1 MIKQLLNVEPSNI
14 ALLYLRTLDNEL
26 ADVLKVSVNNTY
38 RNLTVKYYFEIAKGH
53 ETNFYIIRSN
63 ASDSIKGSCD
73 LSKEINNFLL
83 SKKEEFGKFLDD
95 NIHFNVV
102 LQFQNRIKTTE
113 KKNNDYGQSKQD
125 ELPYYVPIEPR
136 YDFSQIVLSDHI
148 KQQIEEA
155 INIIQYKDLI
165 YNKWGF
171 YEVDTIPKSVLNF
184 YGPPGTGKTMCA
196 HAISKKL
203 GKKLL
208 ALNYAEI
215 ESKYVG
221 DAPKNLQRAFEIA
234 TKEDCVLFFDEADSF
249 LGKRINNVSQGAD
262 QALNSLRSQML
273 ILLEEHS
280 GIVIF
285 ATNLVSN
292 FDKAFESR
300 ILRHIKLEL
309 PIKEARMRIIQKMI
323 PTKLPLEKPLT
334 DEELEQLGQITDG
347 FSGREIKN
355 AILDTLLSKA
365 TKDKENAIF
374 IFDDFKNSFEL
385 KRDELE
391 TLKKE
396 IDGDKKQKILD
407 AMSNGR
413 VSGPAI
419 DNSTND
425 SSDDSA
431 KDIDNQ

>member
-1 MIKQLLNVEPSNI
+1 MHQIQLK
-14 ALLYLRTLDNEL
+14 AL
-26 ADVLKVSVNNTY
+26 AICLK
-38 RNLTVKYYFEIAKGH
+38 
-53 ETNFYIIRSN
+53 
-63 ASDSIKGSCD
+63 
-73 LSKEINNFLL
+73 KEINNFLL

>member
-148 KQQIEEA
+148 KQQIEDA